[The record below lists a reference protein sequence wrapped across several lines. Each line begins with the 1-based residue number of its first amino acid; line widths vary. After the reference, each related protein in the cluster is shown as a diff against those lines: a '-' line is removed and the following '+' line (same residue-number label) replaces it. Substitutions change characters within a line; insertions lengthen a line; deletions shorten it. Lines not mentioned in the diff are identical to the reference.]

1 MIPPTVCP
9 RLDLFTPVTPG
20 SQFKEMKTNISAF
33 HALTPNL
40 IWARL
45 RANPF
50 DAKLNLDVINLVAS
64 ARAWLLKYD

>member
-9 RLDLFTPVTPG
+9 RRDLFTPE
-20 SQFKEMKTNISAF
+20 SQFKETKTNISGF
-33 HALTPNL
+33 HALAPNL

-64 ARAWLLKYD
+64 AGAGLLKHN